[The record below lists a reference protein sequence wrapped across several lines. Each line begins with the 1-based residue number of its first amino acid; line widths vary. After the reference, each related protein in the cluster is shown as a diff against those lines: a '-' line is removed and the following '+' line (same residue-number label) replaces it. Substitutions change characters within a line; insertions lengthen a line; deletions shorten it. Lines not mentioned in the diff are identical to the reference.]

1 MEKSLYIHYVYL
13 LTKNSNIDF
22 TEELIR
28 AHVHYLKELDQRG
41 QLVLCGP
48 FTDYPG
54 GMVVIRA
61 DSYKDAKQIAENDPF
76 ISSGAESYE
85 LRTLEASC
93 EQNNHLGMG

>member
-1 MEKSLYIHYVYL
+1 MEKSPYINYVYL
-13 LTKNSNIDF
+13 LRKNSNIDF

-28 AHVHYLKELDQRG
+28 AHVRYLKELDQRG
-41 QLVLCGP
+41 QLVFCGP

-85 LRTLEASC
+85 LRTLEVSC